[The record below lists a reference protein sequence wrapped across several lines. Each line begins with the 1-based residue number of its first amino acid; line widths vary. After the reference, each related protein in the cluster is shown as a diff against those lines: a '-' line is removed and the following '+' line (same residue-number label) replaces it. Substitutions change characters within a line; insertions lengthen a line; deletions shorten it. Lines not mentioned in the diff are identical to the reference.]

1 MEVASKEQIAT
12 LHQMKKVC
20 RQFTVD
26 KNDALTQ
33 AQKARDD
40 LSFSAKKADSRINI
54 LERKVQLLQDGEVQL
69 LAREEN
75 RLLLSQHH
83 ERTMAKA
90 RRQLVVEQAEL
101 IKQQSMQESQ
111 TESLTFQR
119 QLNVTV
125 RRKMKSS
132 HSKALEHVKVTST
145 KDKEVTSL
153 FKRLVS
159 VTSSFANSFY
169 YLGFASAD
177 RQA

>member
-1 MEVASKEQIAT
+1 MEVASKAQIAT

-33 AQKARDD
+33 AQKARED

-75 RLLLSQHH
+75 RLLISQHH
-83 ERTMAKA
+83 EWTMAKA
-90 RRQLVVEQAEL
+90 RRQLEVDQAEVM
-101 IKQQSMQESQ
+101 KQQCMQESQ
-111 TESLTFQR
+111 TESLACQR
-119 QLNVTV
+119 QLNVEV
-125 RRKMKSS
+125 RRKMKLS
-132 HSKALEHVKVTST
+132 HSKALELVKVTSK

-153 FKRLVS
+153 FERLVF
-159 VTSSFANSFY
+159 VTSSCANSFY
-169 YLGFASAD
+169 YLGFARAD
-177 RQA
+177 REA